1 MSLISVLKSLNGAH
15 FLNATFVAAASGCFF
30 QGGLASAAARVLV
43 TPIFPVA
50 KIYGLEQSQRLDSI
64 DFVKNFIGL

>member
-1 MSLISVLKSLNGAH
+1 MISVLQSLNGVQ
-15 FLNATFVAAASGCFF
+15 FLNATCVAAASGCFLR
-30 QGGLASAAARVLV
+30 GGLPSAAARVLV